1 MTDALRPM
9 TKQRLYE
16 QVLERLRQYVA
27 DGGLR
32 AGDRLPPERDLAQR
46 LGVSRASVKQAIV
59 VLEVQGL
66 VEARHGGGTYLVR
79 DSLDV
84 EPVEKMVERR
94 RRLPDVLEA
103 REALE
108 TKLAELAA
116 ERRTEDDLAAMR
128 SALAVMAEEIDR
140 DGHGVEGD
148 RLFHAAVT
156 AAAHSSL
163 LAEFMRS
170 IAHQIAE
177 SRTESLRQPGRPV
190 DRAGPGR
197 EVVQGAQFR
206 PRCAGGADQP
216 LVPDDAPVR
225 DEHLEAQAGPQ
236 GQRPLPGLALQ
247 VADPARRHR
256 FRLAQDGAVP
266 SGRRAGPG
274 GAQHRLPAPV
284 GLAHLR
290 DGGAQLAA
298 GVLHRAGVV
307 VGHAAQ
313 QDQLEVARGE
323 GARGPLSGRHG
334 SHHRGRSGPWGGR
347 TPIAQANAV

>member
-16 QVLERLRQYVA
+16 QVLDRLRQYVVE
-27 DGGLR
+27 GGLK

-84 EPVEKMVERR
+84 EPVERMVERR
-94 RRLPDVLEA
+94 RRLPDVLDA

-116 ERRTEDDLAAMR
+116 ERRTEEDLTAMR
-128 SALAVMAEEIDR
+128 DALAHMAGEIER

-170 IAHQIAE
+170 IADQIAE
-177 SRTESLRQPGRPV
+177 SRTESLRQPGRP
-190 DRAGPGR
+190 DRS
-197 EVVQGAQFR
+197 
-206 PRCAGGADQP
+206 
-216 LVPDDAPVR
+216 L
-225 DEHLEAQAGPQ
+225 
-236 GQRPLPGLALQ
+236 
-247 VADPARRHR
+247 
-256 FRLAQDGAVP
+256 
-266 SGRRAGPG
+266 
-274 GAQHRLPAPV
+274 AQHRAILDAI
-284 GLAHLR
+284 
-290 DGGAQLAA
+290 AA
-298 GVLHRAGVV
+298 GEPRQ
-307 VGHAAQ
+307 AASAMRRHVRT
-313 QDQLEVARGE
+313 VAKVRLLDWDPE
-323 GARGPLSGRHG
+323 DSAS
-334 SHHRGRSGPWGGR
+334 
-347 TPIAQANAV
+347 